1 MSVDF
6 FKKVTSLE
14 QLHEILKKGTSEFF
28 VELNHGVYSWK
39 TIGYAAEDD
48 RYGNPKLEIL
58 NEIDDSR
65 QVLTEKNL
73 FNERLTVIGRAI
85 NNGSF
90 YYAWT

>member
-1 MSVDF
+1 MAEE

-28 VELNHGVYSWK
+28 VQLNYGVRSWK
-39 TIGYAAEDD
+39 TIGYADENDCN
-48 RYGNPKLEIL
+48 GNSKFEIL
-58 NEIDDSR
+58 NEIDESR

-73 FNERLTVIGRAI
+73 FNDRFTVIGRAI
-85 NNGSF
+85 NEGSF